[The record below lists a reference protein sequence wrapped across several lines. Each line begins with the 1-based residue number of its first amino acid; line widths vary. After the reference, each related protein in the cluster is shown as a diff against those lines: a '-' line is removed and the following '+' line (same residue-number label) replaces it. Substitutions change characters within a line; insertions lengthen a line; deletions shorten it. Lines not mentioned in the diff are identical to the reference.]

1 MNQPSLFQTF
11 FLGGFEC
18 SCHQL
23 RSGKRLDLIN
33 ATGHDRHV
41 RADYERL
48 RSVGIATARDAVRWH
63 LIETRP
69 YHYDFA
75 SFLPMVQ
82 AARETGV
89 QVIWDLF
96 HYGWPND
103 LEIFQP
109 EFVNRFRAFAKAFAH
124 IFANETDSI
133 PFISPI
139 NEISYFAWAA
149 GDAGYLN
156 PFTLARS
163 FELKAQLVRA
173 TIEAIEVI
181 WDELPNARIVHADPV
196 INVIPNPQRPED
208 RHHAEGFRLAQ
219 YQAWDMLSGRLW
231 PLLGGQDKYLDIIGL
246 NYYNHNQWVYE
257 GEFLDPDHPL
267 YRPFSDILGE
277 IYTRYKRPIFIS
289 ETGVEGELRADWLRY
304 ISGEVGAALEAGI
317 PVEGLCL
324 YPICDYPGWDDDR
337 CCQTGLWGYADAN
350 GERMLH
356 QPLAI
361 ELQRQ
366 QQFFR
371 AFDYS
376 NFDGLVST
384 DQERLNEA
392 ARIQP
397 AICLFTDSQDPSEMG
412 EHMLTLAAQLL
423 ETYRVLFVCPPC
435 EKGTDYLARAKQLGC
450 TVASPP
456 VDDQVA
462 AMNTLQWW
470 LEELEVAVFHC
481 HAGIG
486 WEGHWGIQS
495 AHDAGVPVIIRTE
508 HLPYLL
514 TDARQQAAYQALLP
528 LVDQIICV
536 SEEAAKSY
544 RNAGVPA
551 QKITVVRTG
560 ILPKR
565 VEVDRTAIRTQLGL
579 PPTAQLVLTVARMT
593 EQKGHRYLLAA
604 IPHIIAAA
612 PNAHFV
618 WVGEG
623 PLDADLRRQAAALGI
638 HEPRLILTG
647 RRNDVPALLAAA
659 DLFVLPS
666 LFEGLPL
673 VVLEAMANGVPVIG
687 TRVCGTSEAINDGF
701 NGRLVEAKDS
711 HALATAISEAL
722 HKPSLT
728 ARWAHAGRTRFEQ
741 EFSAARMAEEMD
753 TLYETWCNEADS
765 KVNSRPSMAAFDL
778 DDILASNRVSG

>member
-23 RSGKRLDLIN
+23 RAGKRLDLIN
-33 ATGHDRHV
+33 ATGHDQHV

-48 RSVGIATARDAVRWH
+48 RAVGIATARDAVRWH
-63 LIETRP
+63 LIETEP

-96 HYGWPND
+96 HYGWPTD

-124 IFANETDSI
+124 VFANETDST
-133 PFISPI
+133 PFISPV

-156 PFTLARS
+156 PFALSRS

-208 RHHAEGFRLAQ
+208 RHHAEGYRLAQ

-277 IYTRYKRPIFIS
+277 IYRRYERPIFVS
-289 ETGVEGELRADWLRY
+289 ETGIEGELRADWLRY
-304 ISGEVGAALEAGI
+304 ISEEVAAAREAGI

-337 CCQTGLWGYADAN
+337 CCQTGLWGYADEK
-350 GERMLH
+350 GERQLH
-356 QPLAI
+356 QPLAA

-366 QQFFR
+366 QQFFHD
-371 AFDYS
+371 FDLTS
-376 NFDGLVST
+376 LDSMINTHGEPLPA
-384 DQERLNEA
+384 EA
-392 ARIQP
+392 PLQP
-397 AICLFTDSQDPSEMG
+397 AICLFTDSQDPSGMG
-412 EHMLTLAAQLL
+412 EHMLILAAQLL
-423 ETYRVLFVCPPC
+423 ESYRVFFVCPHC
-435 EKGTDYLARAKQLGC
+435 EKGSDYLERAEAIGC
-450 TVASPP
+450 TVAALSI
-456 VDDQVA
+456 DDQTT

-470 LEELEVAVFHC
+470 LEEVEVTVFHC

-486 WEGHWGIQS
+486 WEGHWGIQA
-495 AHDAGVPVIIRTE
+495 AHNTGVPVILRTE

-514 TDARQQAAYQALLP
+514 TDARQRAEYQALLP
-528 LVDQIICV
+528 LIDQLICV

-544 RNAGVPA
+544 RKAGVPA
-551 QKITVVRTG
+551 AQITVVRNG
-560 ILPKR
+560 IIPKR
-565 VEVDRTAIRTQLGL
+565 VAADRTAIRAKFGL
-579 PPTAQLVLTVARMT
+579 PPEAQLVLTVARMT
-593 EQKGHRYLLAA
+593 EQKGHCYLLEA
-604 IPHIIAAA
+604 IPSIVAAV
-612 PNAHFV
+612 PNAHFI

-623 PLDADLRRQAAALGI
+623 PLAADLSRQATALGL
-638 HEPRLILTG
+638 HEPRLILAG
-647 RRNDVPALLAAA
+647 RRNDVPELLAAS

-673 VVLEAMANGVPVIG
+673 VVLEAMADSVPVIG
-687 TRVCGTSEAINDGF
+687 TRVCGTSETITDGF
-701 NGRLVEAKDS
+701 NGCLVEAKNS
-711 HALATAISEAL
+711 QALAAAISEAL
-722 HKPSLT
+722 CKPSVT
-728 ARWAHAGRTRFEQ
+728 SRWAHAGRTRFEQ
-741 EFSAARMAEEMD
+741 EFSAARMAEE
-753 TLYETWCNEADS
+753 TAALYEALRSEV
-765 KVNSRPSMAAFDL
+765 KGK
-778 DDILASNRVSG
+778 ASNRPITTPVERGGIREGNQIQH